1 MIFAWNWSKQCFK
14 KSVYHWFNKVS
25 LEKYQFVTKKWTSSS
40 PGNKT
45 FQSLSTIKQQYFDK
59 KDTITVLKELL
70 LLDVSPGDSIQISYF
85 WSPKKLLIF

>member
-45 FQSLSTIKQQYFDK
+45 FQSLSASSNILIK
-59 KDTITVLKELL
+59 KDTITVLKP
-70 LLDVSPGDSIQISYF
+70 SGSYSGHTFKPKYTANAEYLTF
-85 WSPKKLLIF
+85 WVA